1 MQNSIHIEFSAIP
14 ERVILKCFDEND
26 AIFTLS
32 GNVLPLNKYICMV
45 AIPYCL
51 TMSVL
56 LNENSRLQ
64 LPQDVRPQIG
74 DEQYCGLQPYID
86 SATAFAQITYK
97 SLYIIDYN
105 RMNFLYVSDNPLFLC
120 GESVETVQQE
130 GYDFYYNHVPEE
142 DLEFLIQVNRAG
154 FEFFKGIAV
163 SERTQYAISYNFHIT
178 QKGSREKILINH
190 QITPLKLDS
199 MGNVWLA
206 LCLVSLAPTQEVG
219 IAYMTA
225 VNSNTMWQFTM
236 KRGRWKQVESIGL
249 NEYEKA
255 VIRLANQGLS
265 VGDIANEINRSED
278 SVKGYRKNIFQKLG
292 VGNISEAIAVAT
304 HRRLI

>member
-1 MQNSIHIEFSAIP
+1 
-14 ERVILKCFDEND
+14 
-26 AIFTLS
+26 
-32 GNVLPLNKYICMV
+32 
-45 AIPYCL
+45 
-51 TMSVL
+51 MSVF
-56 LNENSRLQ
+56 LNENNRLR
-64 LPQDVRPQIG
+64 LPQDVRPQVG
-74 DEQYCGLQPYID
+74 DEQYYGLQPYID
-86 SATAFAQITYK
+86 SAKAFARVSYK

-120 GESVETVQQE
+120 GENVETVQQE

-142 DLEFLIQVNRAG
+142 DLEFLTQVNRAG
-154 FEFFKGIAV
+154 FEFFKGVAV
-163 SERTQYAISYNFHIT
+163 SERSQYTISYNFRIT
-178 QKGSREKILINH
+178 QKESREKILINH

-219 IAYMTA
+219 SAYMTA
-225 VNSNTMWQFTM
+225 VNSNSMWQFSL
-236 KRGRWKQVESIGL
+236 KSGRWKQIDSIVL

-255 VIRLANQGLS
+255 VVRLANQGLS

-278 SVKGYRKNIFQKLG
+278 SVKGYRKTLFQKLG

>member
-1 MQNSIHIEFSAIP
+1 
-14 ERVILKCFDEND
+14 
-26 AIFTLS
+26 
-32 GNVLPLNKYICMV
+32 
-45 AIPYCL
+45 
-51 TMSVL
+51 MSVF
-56 LNENSRLQ
+56 LNENNRLR

-74 DEQYCGLQPYID
+74 DEQYYGLQPYID
-86 SATAFAQITYK
+86 SAKAFARVSYK

-120 GESVETVQQE
+120 GENVETVQQE

-142 DLEFLIQVNRAG
+142 ELEFLTQVNRAG
-154 FEFFKGIAV
+154 FEFFKGVAV
-163 SERTQYAISYNFHIT
+163 SERSQYTISYNFRIT
-178 QKGSREKILINH
+178 QKESREKILINH

-225 VNSNTMWQFTM
+225 VNSNSMWQFSL
-236 KRGRWKQVESIGL
+236 KSGRWKQIDSIVL

-255 VIRLANQGLS
+255 VVRLANQGLS

-278 SVKGYRKNIFQKLG
+278 SVKGYRKTLFQKLG

>member
-1 MQNSIHIEFSAIP
+1 MQMMRFSP
-14 ERVILKCFDEND
+14 FRVMP
-26 AIFTLS
+26 
-32 GNVLPLNKYICMV
+32 LPLNEYICIV
-45 AIPYCL
+45 IIWLSNGYR
-51 TMSVL
+51 MSVI
-56 LNENSRLQ
+56 LNENNRLQ

-86 SATAFAQITYK
+86 SAKAFAQITYK

-120 GESVETVQQE
+120 GESVATVQQE

-142 DLEFLIQVNRAG
+142 DLEFLSQVNRAG
-154 FEFFKGIAV
+154 FDFFKRIAV
-163 SERTQYAISYNFHIT
+163 SERTQYTISYNFRVNK
-178 QKGSREKILINH
+178 QESKERVLINH

-199 MGNVWLA
+199 MGNIWLA
-206 LCLVSLAPTQEVG
+206 LCLVSLAPSQERGV
-219 IAYMTA
+219 AYMTA
-225 VNSNTMWQFTM
+225 VNSNTMWQFSL
-236 KRGRWKQVESIGL
+236 KSGRWKQIESIVL

-265 VGDIANEINRSED
+265 VGEIANEINRSED

>member
-1 MQNSIHIEFSAIP
+1 
-14 ERVILKCFDEND
+14 
-26 AIFTLS
+26 
-32 GNVLPLNKYICMV
+32 
-45 AIPYCL
+45 
-51 TMSVL
+51 MSVF
-56 LNENSRLQ
+56 LNENNRLR
-64 LPQDVRPQIG
+64 LPQDVRPQVG
-74 DEQYCGLQPYID
+74 DEQYYGLQPYID
-86 SATAFAQITYK
+86 SAKAFARVSYK

-120 GESVETVQQE
+120 GENVETVQQE

-142 DLEFLIQVNRAG
+142 DLEFLTQVNRAG
-154 FEFFKGIAV
+154 FEFFKGVAV
-163 SERTQYAISYNFHIT
+163 SERSQYTISYNFRIT
-178 QKGSREKILINH
+178 QKESREKILINH

-206 LCLVSLAPTQEVG
+206 LCSVSLAPTQEVG

-225 VNSNTMWQFTM
+225 VNSNSMWQFSL
-236 KRGRWKQVESIGL
+236 KSGRWKQIDSIVL

-255 VIRLANQGLS
+255 VVRLANQGLS

-278 SVKGYRKNIFQKLG
+278 SVKGYRKTLFQKLG

>member
-1 MQNSIHIEFSAIP
+1 MSNGYRMS
-14 ERVILKCFDEND
+14 VIL
-26 AIFTLS
+26 
-32 GNVLPLNKYICMV
+32 NK
-45 AIPYCL
+45 
-51 TMSVL
+51 
-56 LNENSRLQ
+56 NNRLQ

-86 SATAFAQITYK
+86 SARAFAQITYK

-120 GESVETVQQE
+120 GESVATVQQE

-142 DLEFLIQVNRAG
+142 DLEFLTQVNRAG
-154 FEFFKGIAV
+154 FDFFKGIAV
-163 SERTQYAISYNFHIT
+163 SERTQYTISYNFRVNK
-178 QKGSREKILINH
+178 QESKERVLINH

-199 MGNVWLA
+199 MGNIWLA
-206 LCLVSLAPTQEVG
+206 LCLVSLAPSQERGV
-219 IAYMTA
+219 AYMTA
-225 VNSNTMWQFTM
+225 VNSNTMWQFSS
-236 KRGRWKQVESIGL
+236 KSGRWKQIESIVL

-265 VGDIANEINRSED
+265 VGEIANEINRSED
-278 SVKGYRKNIFQKLG
+278 SVKGYRKNIYQKLG

>member
-1 MQNSIHIEFSAIP
+1 
-14 ERVILKCFDEND
+14 
-26 AIFTLS
+26 
-32 GNVLPLNKYICMV
+32 
-45 AIPYCL
+45 
-51 TMSVL
+51 MSVF
-56 LNENSRLQ
+56 LNENNRLR

-74 DEQYCGLQPYID
+74 DEQYYGLQPYID
-86 SATAFAQITYK
+86 SAKAFARVSYK

-120 GESVETVQQE
+120 GENVETVQQE

-142 DLEFLIQVNRAG
+142 DLEFLTQVNRAG
-154 FEFFKGIAV
+154 FEFFKGVAV
-163 SERTQYAISYNFHIT
+163 SERSQYTISYNFRIT
-178 QKGSREKILINH
+178 QKESREKILINH

-225 VNSNTMWQFTM
+225 VNSNSMWQFSL
-236 KRGRWKQVESIGL
+236 KSGRLKQIDSIVL

-255 VIRLANQGLS
+255 VVRLANQGLS

-278 SVKGYRKNIFQKLG
+278 SVKGYRKTLFQKLG

>member
-1 MQNSIHIEFSAIP
+1 
-14 ERVILKCFDEND
+14 
-26 AIFTLS
+26 
-32 GNVLPLNKYICMV
+32 
-45 AIPYCL
+45 
-51 TMSVL
+51 MSVF
-56 LNENSRLQ
+56 LNENNRLR

-74 DEQYCGLQPYID
+74 DEQYYGLQPYID
-86 SATAFAQITYK
+86 SAKAFARVSYK
-97 SLYIIDYN
+97 SLYIVDYN

-120 GESVETVQQE
+120 GENVEAVQQE

-142 DLEFLIQVNRAG
+142 DLEFLTQVNRAG
-154 FEFFKGIAV
+154 FEFFKGVAV
-163 SERTQYAISYNFHIT
+163 SERSQYTISYNFRIT
-178 QKGSREKILINH
+178 QKESREKILINH

-225 VNSNTMWQFTM
+225 VNSNSMWQFSL
-236 KRGRWKQVESIGL
+236 KSGRWKQIDSIVL

-255 VIRLANQGLS
+255 VVRLANQGLS

-278 SVKGYRKNIFQKLG
+278 SVKGYRKTLFQKLG